1 MAKIRRNIGE
11 LVSGK
16 IGKVV
21 FVQMRGKSYVR
32 AAPDRTRNNWSE
44 AQVLYRKRLSA
55 IANLWRT
62 LNCQNMNEIWNLAA
76 QEMNGYAWFI
86 KKNMNALHIDGT
98 LISPSLI
105 RVIDGS
111 LPEPLL
117 KLDPTHPNPHEVKIE
132 WTNDPHLQKQRLSD
146 SLMYMTYHDH
156 EFSEMM
162 ATGYKRSQEYGIVP
176 KPQADA
182 QTGLCY
188 LYFFFKNEQDS
199 LFTPSVNI
207 TVKPD

>member
-44 AQVLYRKRLSA
+44 AQVLDRKRLSA

-62 LNCQNMNEIWNLAA
+62 LNCQNMNEIWNLATR
-76 QEMNGYAWFI
+76 EMNGYAWFI

-132 WTNDPHLQKQRLSD
+132 WTNDPHLAKQRLSD
-146 SLMYMTYHDH
+146 SLMVMSYQNH
-156 EFSEMM
+156 EFSEMID
-162 ATGYKRSQEYGIVP
+162 TGYKRNQESAIVP
-176 KPQADA
+176 KPRADA

-199 LFTPSVNI
+199 LYTPSENVTI
-207 TVKPD
+207 GAD